1 MRDEF
6 GVFCKGIFYIY
17 AVWGY
22 RGEGEVNSNLE
33 YKNING
39 NIAYSETPGVKVFP
53 CTGIAIKDKNKKKVD
68 LHFDFIIEVNN
79 CTDEKDFT
87 AIHMERLRSS
97 ISVNTLTWTAIY
109 NSRVTVEEATYTSS
123 IRGRAGLRL
132 RPDGQIARS
141 YTSDLNTIGSWQ
153 LTKKELFAV
162 GSCFHVDIWGADY
175 T

>member
-87 AIHMERLRSS
+87 AIPVQ
-97 ISVNTLTWTAIY
+97 I
-109 NSRVTVEEATYTSS
+109 
-123 IRGRAGLRL
+123 GRA
-132 RPDGQIARS
+132 
-141 YTSDLNTIGSWQ
+141 
-153 LTKKELFAV
+153 
-162 GSCFHVDIWGADY
+162 HV
-175 T
+175 